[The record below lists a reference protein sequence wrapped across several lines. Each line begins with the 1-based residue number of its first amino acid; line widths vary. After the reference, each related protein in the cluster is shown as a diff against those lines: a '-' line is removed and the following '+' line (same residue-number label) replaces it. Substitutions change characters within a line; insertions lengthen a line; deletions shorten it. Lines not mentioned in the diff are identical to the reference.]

1 MRTMLASVARSA
13 TRQGS
18 VSASARKF
26 CSASAP
32 TLSSRSRSVPEHQQ
46 QQPEA
51 RTSLK
56 DLHPLPKSM
65 REQLERSDAPE
76 EPYTATGN
84 SNDPAV
90 HSSRPASQPA
100 EPEVSPKVAAPGL
113 AKLQQGSTGGSRR
126 SFCSVS
132 APALSSRSRSFSRQQ
147 QQPAARTSLEDLHP
161 LPESMREQL
170 ENSAASEEPYT
181 ATGNSNDPA
190 VHSSRPASQP
200 VEPELSPQVAA
211 PGLVNGASS
220 SPSASGTSSGGS
232 NASMPTSNNSEEWGT
247 SFAGLGERSFSR
259 ESIDVLMAPVNEAD
273 VEIKPDGL
281 IYLPEIKYRRILNK
295 AFGPGG
301 WGMAPRSETNVGQ
314 GIVSREWVLICQGRF
329 VATAR
334 GEQEFFKPS
343 GVPTASEGAKSN
355 ALMRCC
361 KDLGVSSELWDP
373 RFIRQFRKKHCV
385 EVWAQDTAGKKKKL
399 WRRKDD
405 PPFEYPWKETGT
417 A

>member
-1 MRTMLASVARSA
+1 MRTMLTCVARSA
-13 TRQGS
+13 LRQTS
-18 VSASARKF
+18 MSAPARACF
-26 CSASAP
+26 SASAP
-32 TLSSRSRSVPEHQQ
+32 ALSSRSRNYSKQQQ
-46 QQPEA
+46 QQPVA
-51 RTSLK
+51 RTGLK
-56 DLHPLPKSM
+56 DLHPLPESM
-65 REQLERSDAPE
+65 REQLESSDTPQ
-76 EPYTATGN
+76 EPYTASGN

-100 EPEVSPKVAAPGL
+100 EPEVSP
-113 AKLQQGSTGGSRR
+113 R
-126 SFCSVS
+126 
-132 APALSSRSRSFSRQQ
+132 
-147 QQPAARTSLEDLHP
+147 
-161 LPESMREQL
+161 
-170 ENSAASEEPYT
+170 
-181 ATGNSNDPA
+181 
-190 VHSSRPASQP
+190 
-200 VEPELSPQVAA
+200 VAA
-211 PGLVNGASS
+211 PGLVNGSSSKNGSPSSASSNGASS
-220 SPSASGTSSGGS
+220 SGASSSGTYSSG
-232 NASMPTSNNSEEWGT
+232 NASIPISNISEAWGT
-247 SFAGLGERSFSR
+247 SFAGLGERSFSK
-259 ESIDVLMAPVNEAD
+259 EAIDVLMAPINEAD

-373 RFIRQFRKKHCV
+373 RFIRQFRKKHCI

>member
-1 MRTMLASVARSA
+1 MRTMLTCVARSA
-13 TRQGS
+13 LRQTS
-18 VSASARKF
+18 MSAPARACF
-26 CSASAP
+26 SASAP
-32 TLSSRSRSVPEHQQ
+32 ALSSRSRNYSTQQQ
-46 QQPEA
+46 QQPVA
-51 RTSLK
+51 RTGLK
-56 DLHPLPKSM
+56 DLHPLPESM
-65 REQLERSDAPE
+65 REQLESSDTPQ
-76 EPYTATGN
+76 EPYTASGN

-100 EPEVSPKVAAPGL
+100 EPEVSP
-113 AKLQQGSTGGSRR
+113 R
-126 SFCSVS
+126 
-132 APALSSRSRSFSRQQ
+132 
-147 QQPAARTSLEDLHP
+147 
-161 LPESMREQL
+161 
-170 ENSAASEEPYT
+170 
-181 ATGNSNDPA
+181 
-190 VHSSRPASQP
+190 
-200 VEPELSPQVAA
+200 VAA
-211 PGLVNGASS
+211 PGLVNGSSSKNGSPSSASSNGASS
-220 SPSASGTSSGGS
+220 SGASSSGTYSSG
-232 NASMPTSNNSEEWGT
+232 NASIPISNISEAWGT
-247 SFAGLGERSFSR
+247 SFAGLGERSFSK
-259 ESIDVLMAPVNEAD
+259 EAIDVLMAPINEAD

-373 RFIRQFRKKHCV
+373 RFIRQFRKKHCI

>member
-1 MRTMLASVARSA
+1 MMRTQILTAGRVLLRQSPLARPAR
-13 TRQGS
+13 TF
-18 VSASARKF
+18 VTV
-26 CSASAP
+26 SAP
-32 TLSSRSRSVPEHQQ
+32 TWSSRGRTFSKQQQ
-46 QQPEA
+46 QQPV
-51 RTSLK
+51 RTGLK
-56 DLHPLPKSM
+56 DLHPLPESM
-65 REQLERSDAPE
+65 REQLENSGEPE
-76 EPYTATGN
+76 EPYTPSGN

-100 EPEVSPKVAAPGL
+100 EPEVSP
-113 AKLQQGSTGGSRR
+113 S
-126 SFCSVS
+126 
-132 APALSSRSRSFSRQQ
+132 
-147 QQPAARTSLEDLHP
+147 
-161 LPESMREQL
+161 
-170 ENSAASEEPYT
+170 
-181 ATGNSNDPA
+181 
-190 VHSSRPASQP
+190 
-200 VEPELSPQVAA
+200 VAA
-211 PGLVNGASS
+211 PGLVNGSSTNGNGSTSTSGLSNGSS
-220 SPSASGTSSGGS
+220 SSATTSAPSS
-232 NASMPTSNNSEEWGT
+232 NVSEEWGT
-247 SFAGLGERSFSR
+247 SFAGLGERSFTK
-259 ESIDVLMAPVNEAD
+259 EAIDVLMAPINEQD

-361 KDLGVSSELWDP
+361 KDLGISSELWDP

-399 WRRKDD
+399 WRRRDD
-405 PPFEYPWKETGT
+405 PPFEYPWKETGN

>member
-1 MRTMLASVARSA
+1 MTENRECSAEHGAIRWQDADDMFILKGAQPTFRLSPSSRTHAHKKQDVARHNHEDTIRISYSRSAPPDFGSGSSTIHSQLCLGFGSCHELASSLIHQHQQAA
-13 TRQGS
+13 TAAACPNQPQGS
-18 VSASARKF
+18 S
-26 CSASAP
+26 P
-32 TLSSRSRSVPEHQQ
+32 SSPIDE
-46 QQPEA
+46 E
-51 RTSLK
+51 K
-56 DLHPLPKSM
+56 
-65 REQLERSDAPE
+65 LENADAPE
-76 EPYTATGN
+76 EPYTASGN

-100 EPEVSPKVAAPGL
+100 EPEVSPA
-113 AKLQQGSTGGSRR
+113 
-126 SFCSVS
+126 
-132 APALSSRSRSFSRQQ
+132 
-147 QQPAARTSLEDLHP
+147 
-161 LPESMREQL
+161 
-170 ENSAASEEPYT
+170 
-181 ATGNSNDPA
+181 
-190 VHSSRPASQP
+190 
-200 VEPELSPQVAA
+200 VAA
-211 PGLVNGASS
+211 PGLVNGQSSNTSNVRSS
-220 SPSASGTSSGGS
+220 SSSATSSAHTSS
-232 NASMPTSNNSEEWGT
+232 NVSEEWGT
-247 SFAGLGERSFSR
+247 SFAGLGERSFTK
-259 ESIDVLMAPVNEAD
+259 EAVDVLMAPVNEGD

-385 EVWAQDTAGKKKKL
+385 EVWAQDTAGKK
-399 WRRKDD
+399 
-405 PPFEYPWKETGT
+405 
-417 A
+417 